1 MTRFWITLDQAVEF
15 VLSCIPLAEGG
26 ETFVPKIPSMRILD
40 VADTLAPDAERVITG
55 IRPGE
60 KLHEVLLTEDES
72 RHARELDDRYL
83 IYPEFPEWRAEPY
96 TAGVPVVDGFRY
108 ASDTNPERI
117 RPSELQAMVSS
128 MAPTP

>member
-1 MTRFWITLDQAVEF
+1 MTRFWITLPRAVGF
-15 VLSCIPLAEGG
+15 VLSCVSAMEGG
-26 ETFVPKIPSMRILD
+26 EIFVPKIPTMRIVD
-40 VADTLAPDAERVITG
+40 IAQAIAPEAKLVFTG
-55 IRPGE
+55 VRPGE

-96 TAGVPVVDGFRY
+96 TAGVPVVDGFQY